1 MSKSYSIGE
10 VATMTKL
17 SIPTIR
23 YYDKEGLIPELKKDA
38 SGARCFDD
46 QNLGALEM
54 IECLKTAG
62 MSIKDI
68 KTFMQWNLEGDTT
81 LKKRRDFFDQLHV
94 TVLAQM
100 ADLQRTLDK
109 IEYKQGYYRQAV
121 ADGTEKYVKA
131 GIRHSQVVVTDR

>member
-100 ADLQRTLDK
+100 AAYNEPR
-109 IEYKQGYYRQAV
+109 
-121 ADGTEKYVKA
+121 
-131 GIRHSQVVVTDR
+131 

>member
-81 LKKRRDFFDQLHV
+81 LKKRRDFLTSYTSRCSPKWLTYNEPSIKSSTSKV
-94 TVLAQM
+94 TIAKPWLMVRRSMSRPA
-100 ADLQRTLDK
+100 LD
-109 IEYKQGYYRQAV
+109 
-121 ADGTEKYVKA
+121 
-131 GIRHSQVVVTDR
+131 IRKL